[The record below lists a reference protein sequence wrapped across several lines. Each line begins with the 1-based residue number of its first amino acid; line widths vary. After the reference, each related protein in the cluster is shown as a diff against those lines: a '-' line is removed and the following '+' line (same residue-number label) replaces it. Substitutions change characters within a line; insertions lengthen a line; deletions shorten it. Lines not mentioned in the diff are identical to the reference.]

1 MNTRRT
7 RLPFLS
13 LLVAGLILLSACGG
27 SYQFKGGVVNPP
39 QTAPDFI
46 LTDQYGK
53 PFRIS
58 EQQGKLTLVFF
69 GFTTCPD
76 VCPTTLSDIK
86 AAQRELGSDADKVQV
101 VMVTLDPERDTPER
115 LNTYMTRFD
124 PSYLGLTGSPE
135 TLAKV
140 YKAYGVTVIKRDLPD
155 SALKYTFD
163 HSTFTYVVDQKGAW
177 PLAFVLGM
185 KPADIASDLRFLI
198 RNGGFPAPPSA

>member
-1 MNTRRT
+1 MKISSVRT
-7 RLPFLS
+7 V
-13 LLVAGLILLSACGG
+13 LLALLAVGLLLLSACGG
-27 SYQFKGGVVNPP
+27 SYEFKGGVVNPP
-39 QTAPDFI
+39 QTAPDFT
-46 LTDQYGK
+46 LTDQHGK
-53 PFRIS
+53 PFRLS

-115 LNTYMTRFD
+115 LNTYMSRFD

-135 TLAKV
+135 TLEKV
-140 YKAYGVTVIKRDLPD
+140 YKDYGVTVIKRDLPE

-185 KPADIASDLRFLI
+185 KPADIASDLRYLI
-198 RNGGFPAPPSA
+198 RNGGFPAPSSA